1 MVKSGDREKLI
12 YGSLPYLFACG
23 VCAGVLVDH
32 VELSVEAM

>member
-12 YGSLPYLFACG
+12 MVLFPNYLLV